1 MLAKPNRTFLDKIY
15 RNWIRTDIANG
26 PNGVYTYK
34 TSPGIIIADR
44 QDSDPLFH
52 TSFRKLNDNF
62 YFIDKAVDECLKIG
76 CDSIYIVT
84 DYPTSFMFKKNCKD
98 FVIFNTPSESLVVPI
113 FVVSSLLIKNK
124 PIPMMFAGFEYA
136 LKVGYSV
143 SYFMKPNSF
152 YITSPYGLYNP
163 SKKEM
168 MSDKGYKSV
177 LWQHDQQSLLTGA
190 RLPAKLNTIDLLRLR
205 KAYKD
210 FLNSKKSF
218 DLPDPESYLLP
229 MVQKRQKN
237 FYYDCFSME
246 GYIKFIKE
254 REIQEVFSR
263 NSPMKYLSN
272 DEILKEEYYERFR
285 KAKES

>member
-1 MLAKPNRTFLDKIY
+1 MLAKRNRPFLDKIY
-15 RNWIRTDIANG
+15 RNWIRTDIAAG
-26 PNGVYTYK
+26 PRGVYTYK

-44 QDSDPLFH
+44 HSSDTLFH
-52 TSFRKLNDNF
+52 TAFRRLNDEF
-62 YFIDKAVDECLKIG
+62 YFIDKAVDECLRIG

-84 DYPTSFMFKKNCKD
+84 DYPTSFVFKQHCKD
-98 FVIFNTPSESLVVPI
+98 FVVFNTPSENLLVPI

-152 YITSPYGLYNP
+152 YITSPYGMFSPLR
-163 SKKEM
+163 KEL
-168 MSDKGYKSV
+168 MSDKGYKSI

-210 FLNSKKSF
+210 FLNQKKSF
-218 DLPDPESYLLP
+218 NLPDPESYLLP
-229 MVQKRQKN
+229 MVQKRQKTL
-237 FYYDCFSME
+237 YYDCFSME
-246 GYIKFIKE
+246 SYTKFIKE
-254 REIQEVFSR
+254 REIQEFFYR
-263 NSPMKYLSN
+263 NMPMKYLSN
-272 DEILKEEYYERFR
+272 NEILKDEYHDRIR
-285 KAKES
+285 KTKES